1 MSSSSDNDTD
11 ADTEYLGLYVIHC
24 MDDLSCGMV
33 DNDAIKQGGCKHTR
47 FGGSVKRMSVYAEH
61 KAWQG
66 ETSNPNSPHY
76 IKKISA
82 GPMESED
89 GKYMIG
95 SMFIVESTLKKA
107 QAFID
112 QDPFSAASVWE
123 KITINR
129 YISIPNG
136 IKEVKCEKDGDDI
149 TTIRMVSSL

>member
-1 MSSSSDNDTD
+1 MSSSSSSNN
-11 ADTEYLGLYVIHC
+11 EYYGLYVIHC
-24 MDDLSCGMV
+24 IDDQSCGMI
-33 DNDAIKQGGCKHTR
+33 DNDALKGCSNTR
-47 FGGSVKRMSVYAEH
+47 FGGSVKRMSVYTEH
-61 KAWQG
+61 KTWQG

-76 IKKISA
+76 IKKIAA

-95 SMFIVESTLKKA
+95 SMFIVESTLKQA

-112 QDPFSAASVWE
+112 QDPFKAANVWE
-123 KITINR
+123 KISINR

-136 IKEVKCEKDGDDI
+136 INEVKCEKDGDDI